1 MGTVIRPQLSQK
13 NKYYLERHRYYEL
26 KHFCLQYPIWKKAYN
41 SLDGLSGRSSD
52 IIEISRRTDIS
63 DPTAKVAEAKA
74 FYKERL
80 EMVERCA
87 EEADPVI
94 GPHILV
100 GVTEGLSYEK
110 LNARHT
116 IPCGKDMYYEL
127 YRKFFWLLNKVRQ

>member
-1 MGTVIRPQLSQK
+1 MGTQIRPQLSRK
-13 NKYYLERHRYYEL
+13 SKYYLERHRYYEL
-26 KHFCLQYPIWKKAYN
+26 KHFCLQYPIWEKSYA
-41 SLDGLSGRSSD
+41 SLDGLSRRSAD
-52 IIEISRRTDIS
+52 LIEIRNRTDIS

-87 EEADPVI
+87 KEADPVI
-94 GPHILV
+94 GHHILV
-100 GVTEGLSYEK
+100 GVTDGLSYEK

-127 YRKFFWLLNKVRQ
+127 YRKFFWLLSKARQ